1 MRSPLTTVEQ
11 RGHVAAAAY
20 LMKHAGETALMVLD
34 TQTDQ
39 PIGIITEADVAHAVA
54 DGKDMNRLRVYELMT
69 IRPTVITRTTSVRDA
84 ANLMASGHFRH
95 LPIVDDAGLA

>member
-1 MRSPLTTVEQ
+1 
-11 RGHVAAAAY
+11 
-20 LMKHAGETALMVLD
+20 D

-69 IRPTVITRTTSVRDA
+69 IRPPSSLARQASVTQ
-84 ANLMASGHFRH
+84 
-95 LPIVDDAGLA
+95 PT